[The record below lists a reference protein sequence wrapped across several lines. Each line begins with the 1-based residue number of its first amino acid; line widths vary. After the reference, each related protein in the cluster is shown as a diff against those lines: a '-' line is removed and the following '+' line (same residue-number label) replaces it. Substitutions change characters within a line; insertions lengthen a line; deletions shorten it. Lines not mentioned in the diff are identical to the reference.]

1 MFSKVAILST
11 SVGAGH
17 TRAAEALERAFLD
30 LGAARQVRHIDALKY
45 ANRMYAS
52 LYVKANSYMVHRMPV
67 VAGWLYDAL
76 DKPWKSERQRVA
88 FDRLNTRPLVRM
100 LQDYQP
106 EIVVC
111 THFLPAGVLSSL
123 TPSDRPTPRQVTV
136 ITDLDVHA
144 IWLSRSCEHYFVA
157 LDESRERLKA
167 FGIAAERISVTG
179 IPVDPA
185 FALPKNKS
193 AICDKHGLLENCP
206 TILVSAGR
214 LRRDPL
220 ERVMHSLMSLRCN
233 AQIIVVCGGN
243 EDLRKRVSQDV
254 SRLSVDALVTF
265 KIVGYTRDMD
275 ELMAVSDIMV
285 GRPGGLTTAEA
296 LASGLACVIVKP
308 IPGQEE
314 RNADH
319 LLEAGAAI
327 RCNDLSLL
335 TYKIERLLDDP
346 TRLDFMKQNAA
357 RMGRPRSALDV
368 VDTLVRLR
376 ANR

>member
-1 MFSKVAILST
+1 MFSKVVILST

-30 LGAARQVRHIDALKY
+30 LGAAREVRHVDALKY
-45 ANRMYAS
+45 ANRIYAS
-52 LYVKANSYMVHRMPV
+52 LYVKATSYMVHRMPV
-67 VAGWLYDAL
+67 VARWSFDAL
-76 DKPWKSERQRVA
+76 DKPWKNDRQRVA
-88 FDRLNTRPLVRM
+88 FDRLNARPLVRM

-106 EIVVC
+106 EIAVC
-111 THFLPAGVLSSL
+111 THFLPAGILSSL
-123 TPSDRPTPRQVTV
+123 TPSDRRTPRQVTV

-157 LDESRERLKA
+157 LEESRERLKT
-167 FGIAAERISVTG
+167 FGIAADRISGTG

-185 FALPKNKS
+185 FSLPKNKS
-193 AICDKHGLLENCP
+193 EICDKHGLQENCP

-214 LRRDPL
+214 LRRGPL
-220 ERVMHSLMSLRCN
+220 ERVMHSLMSLRRK

-243 EDLRKRVSQDV
+243 EDLKKRVEQDV

-275 ELMAVSDIMV
+275 EFMAVCDIMV
-285 GRPGGLTTAEA
+285 GRPGGLITAEA
-296 LASGLACVIVKP
+296 LASGLAFVIVKP
-308 IPGQEE
+308 TPGQEE

-346 TRLDFMKQNAA
+346 RRLQFMKQSAA

-368 VDTLVRLR
+368 VDTLLRLR
-376 ANR
+376 GNR